1 MENQE
6 LTQMVRSCILKANLS
21 LHQLNKKELIDC
33 LEEALRLSR
42 LIEVVLP
49 NQPVARAVGRQ
60 INMFDE
66 VPA

>member
-21 LHQLNKKELIDC
+21 LHQLNKKELINC

-42 LIEVVLP
+42 LIEGVSL
-49 NQPVARAVGRQ
+49 NQPVAPAVDRQ
-60 INMFDE
+60 IRMFHE
-66 VPA
+66 VAG